1 MRNRHV
7 DYRTAAIKCPFFHG
21 HVPTE
26 ISCEGILPD
35 TTIKQ
40 IFPSK
45 SARDRHED
53 IFCIDCYKNCE
64 VYLAIIEKY
73 EEGNQS

>member
-7 DYRTAAIKCPFFHG
+7 DFRTANIKCPFFHG
-21 HVPTE
+21 HIPTE

-35 TTIKQ
+35 TTVKQ
-40 IFPSK
+40 IFPSR

-53 IFCIDCYKNCE
+53 IFCICNHEKCE
-64 VYLAIIEKY
+64 VYRAIMEKY
-73 EEGNQS
+73 EE